1 MTRGGGLISQGE
13 MGGREKKPWAPAFI
27 SALQNSIYFSKSPQ
41 TSTVSP
47 NLNYLYICFMH
58 PALSK
63 VAIFPLSPSLL
74 FTLLEPSANVE
85 ELELSFL
92 HRSQSLESTLAA
104 ITTWIRIVQTLRP
117 FPITWWRVT
126 LLMEVSVSLW
136 SHFNPPWSFRYSF

>member
-27 SALQNSIYFSKSPQ
+27 SALQNSSYFSKSPQ
-41 TSTVSP
+41 TSVSP
-47 NLNYLYICFMH
+47 NLNYLYICFMDS
-58 PALSK
+58 ALSK

-104 ITTWIRIVQTLRP
+104 ITT
-117 FPITWWRVT
+117 
-126 LLMEVSVSLW
+126 
-136 SHFNPPWSFRYSF
+136 